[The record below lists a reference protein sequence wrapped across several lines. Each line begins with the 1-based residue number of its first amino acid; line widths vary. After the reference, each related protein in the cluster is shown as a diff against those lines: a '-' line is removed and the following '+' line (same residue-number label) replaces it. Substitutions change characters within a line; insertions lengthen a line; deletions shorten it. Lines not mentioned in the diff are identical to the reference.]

1 MTFKEFT
8 ACDGRWGMVEAMVCI
23 DLMAEIRKLSFWK
36 REKFWRE
43 LYEKHVLD
51 EIVEPINQKI
61 LIDQLAARIP
71 HTDQATTHEKEHSTM
86 TINEYQA
93 LALRTESRITTDPV
107 PYIRVLEG
115 LMGLNGELRSIRC
128 LWKPSGRKWKASI
141 RPVWCRI
148 HWTNLPWRI
157 RAWMRLSHKS
167 APQRT
172 LWSVFARSTT
182 SKPRIKQNTKKKEC
196 LELCNSSSGHLC
208 FLERGG
214 MKGIYQS
221 VPDCIACMNL
231 GWAPEGACS
240 GCLRLAKERAEEVGI
255 LQLGVGLFADKAVIK
270 KTNGALATVPMSEL
284 TIID

>member
-115 LMGLNGELRSIRC
+115 LMGLNGEAIDL
-128 LWKPSGRKWKASI
+128 
-141 RPVWCRI
+141 
-148 HWTNLPWRI
+148 
-157 RAWMRLSHKS
+157 M
-167 APQRT
+167 
-172 LWSVFARSTT
+172 
-182 SKPRIKQNTKKKEC
+182 KKV
-196 LELCNSSSGHLC
+196 LFQGHE
-208 FLERGG
+208 FDREH
-214 MKGIYQS
+214 M
-221 VPDCIACMNL
+221 
-231 GWAPEGACS
+231 
-240 GCLRLAKERAEEVGI
+240 AKELGDIAWYLAVSADAIGYDLESI
-255 LQLGVGLFADKAVIK
+255 LQMNVDKLRARYPDGFSMEQSLHRSANDI
-270 KTNGALATVPMSEL
+270 
-284 TIID
+284 